1 MLHFFKSWNC
11 VVDKSTNTNEDD
23 EVDEFIILDKPN
35 YVIDDYVNV
44 SHPCESY
51 DTLSYSSSYPKMD
64 EYTLYN
70 VYILRHSYKKLRRN
84 IQKTTYMSLTLNKL
98 VLRKYVTKWTLYIK
112 INRYIIKVFYDKLKK
127 YACKRAFESF
137 LTYIRYI

>member
-1 MLHFFKSWNC
+1 
-11 VVDKSTNTNEDD
+11 
-23 EVDEFIILDKPN
+23 
-35 YVIDDYVNV
+35 
-44 SHPCESY
+44 
-51 DTLSYSSSYPKMD
+51 MD